1 MNSFNLKS
9 LQSISSTSCS
19 DSSQFT
25 TSPMSGGGSTAPG
38 SETRRPGV
46 PNRTDPGPGGPGPG
60 LGEPGGPKPGLG
72 DPGDEPQHQQLLLLL
87 DGLPAPLPWPRPRPP
102 PLEGGLLAAQRLGV
116 AALDPV
122 VPLTLPPQLLHTC
135 NTNRKW

>member
-46 PNRTDPGPGGPGPG
+46 PSRTDPGPGGP
-60 LGEPGGPKPGLG
+60 EPGLG
-72 DPGDEPQHQQLLLLL
+72 DPGDGPQQQQLLLLL
-87 DGLPAPLPWPRPRPP
+87 DGLPAPLPWPRPWPP

-122 VPLTLPPQLLHTC
+122 VPLALPPQLLHTC